1 MEVALYRLL
10 GAKIGKN
17 AYIDRTW
24 LLEPDLVR
32 IGDGVAINKFSCV
45 SPHNYK
51 IDCVDFAEC
60 VMGDGCVIGTNASFF
75 GSSCMHDGAEL
86 DSFSMPLRGAVVT
99 TGRWVGY
106 PAMPEANKGQDL
118 WERASNMEV

>member
-10 GAKIGKN
+10 GAKIGKD
-17 AYIDRTW
+17 AYFDRTW

-32 IGDGVAINKFSCV
+32 IGDGVTINKFSCV

-51 IDCVDFAEC
+51 IDCAEFAEC

-86 DSFSMPLRGAVVT
+86 DSFSMPLRGAVLT
-99 TGRWVGY
+99 AGRWVGY
-106 PAMPEANKGQDL
+106 PAMVETNKGL
-118 WERASNMEV
+118 NRSRKVSKMNV